1 MKQIPGRY
9 CQVTGGFLV
18 GRTFHISLVIAIATL
33 TVLSTGTVLRNANAH
48 FFSALLQQT
57 GNTASNASNAHESA
71 TIPSAIAKT
80 VSSIPS
86 QQADVPATGLVTGW
100 SSQDIT
106 KLVGIATHLYASL
119 SPGDLTTLG
128 RELGKT
134 SSDATQNAS
143 TDSDV
148 VRILE
153 SHLPEDDVSWIQ
165 SHFTGQQAFSP
176 QDVQLLQKTVAE
188 LENDLT
194 PEEQQLVTQEM
205 SGWVSSQLNK
215 G

>member
-1 MKQIPGRY
+1 M
-9 CQVTGGFLV
+9 

-33 TVLSTGTVLRNANAH
+33 TVLSTGTVLRNA
-48 FFSALLQQT
+48 
-57 GNTASNASNAHESA
+57 NAHESA

-165 SHFTGQQAFSP
+165 SHFTGQQAFSS